1 MFESDGD
8 WNVAYDFDKITLRQ
22 KKELIQ
28 LVFNRQLDLVRLLY
42 SGRREHYELSLYR
55 EVYRLQR
62 HNIIFGLKGKMNFYQ
77 FSEYIASFFYFWR
90 QFDFFSLKLFRKKWK
105 ATTWKC
111 LVCLVEI

>member
-42 SGRREHYELSLYR
+42 SGQREHDELSLYR

-62 HNIIFGLKGKMNFYQ
+62 HNIIFDLKGKMNFYQ
-77 FSEYIASFFYFWR
+77 FSEYIASFF
-90 QFDFFSLKLFRKKWK
+90 
-105 ATTWKC
+105 
-111 LVCLVEI
+111 